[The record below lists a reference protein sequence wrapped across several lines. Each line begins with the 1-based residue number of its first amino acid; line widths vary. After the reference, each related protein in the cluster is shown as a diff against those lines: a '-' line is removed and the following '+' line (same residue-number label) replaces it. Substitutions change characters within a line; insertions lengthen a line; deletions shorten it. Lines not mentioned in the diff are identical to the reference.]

1 MLPFF
6 LSLIILRL
14 CYFQIIKGA
23 KYTEL
28 STNNRIR
35 QTALPAPRGHI
46 LSSDNQTLVDNS
58 PSFDLT
64 LIPQDAVNIDKLLNE
79 VSTLLNIN
87 KEELENQVRNRRGR
101 PGFEPIPLKKD
112 LTWNEMST
120 VLSKKIDLPGI
131 SINVVPRRRYLG
143 PANASHVF
151 GFLGEVEP
159 GDLSAKNIS
168 SLSTRRVAW

>member
-1 MLPFF
+1 MALDFKETKQDKAFNGKVKFAVILIAVFF
-6 LSLIILRL
+6 SLIILRL

-87 KEELENQVRNRRGR
+87 KEELENQVRSRRGR
-101 PGFEPIPLKKD
+101 PRFEPIPTKKRSYLERD
-112 LTWNEMST
+112 EHCAF
-120 VLSKKIDLPGI
+120 KK
-131 SINVVPRRRYLG
+131 N
-143 PANASHVF
+143 
-151 GFLGEVEP
+151 
-159 GDLSAKNIS
+159 
-168 SLSTRRVAW
+168 